1 MLPFFAKLSEKI
13 KEKVYSLLVAPGL
26 RDTKRKRQTSE
37 MDPVN
42 INRGGPEAK
51 KMKMNKSEEEEGGS
65 GGDGRT
71 SQRSCFN
78 NNHEAEGN
86 RGSEEVGEVSLGGDA
101 RNPSS
106 ASGKQEE
113 GENESPLKALLSIK
127 KEHGG
132 SGMRRPGARNPYST
146 RNIHNLDSTRVVHWT
161 EDQLEILT
169 SALAAYRYSP
179 RTTRDRVFW
188 ELRQSHRRSNF
199 FTKED
204 VAKWLSKRC
213 DYDCSQRF
221 LSRKRKIDEMGE
233 IEVGEN
239 KKTRKIRFSEEIEQ
253 KYFCSLEKTSAVEE
267 NHNVVYVPLK
277 E

>member
-1 MLPFFAKLSEKI
+1 MLKLNLSQ
-13 KEKVYSLLVAPGL
+13 LVEPPG
-26 RDTKRKRQTSE
+26 
-37 MDPVN
+37 N
-42 INRGGPEAK
+42 
-51 KMKMNKSEEEEGGS
+51 EEE
-65 GGDGRT
+65 
-71 SQRSCFN
+71 
-78 NNHEAEGN
+78 AETG
-86 RGSEEVGEVSLGGDA
+86 
-101 RNPSS
+101 
-106 ASGKQEE
+106 
-113 GENESPLKALLSIK
+113 NESPLKALLSIR

-132 SGMRRPGARNPYST
+132 SSKRRPGARNPYSI
-146 RNIHNLDSTRVVHWT
+146 RNIHNLGSTRVVDWT
-161 EDQLEILT
+161 EDQLEILR

-188 ELRQSHRRSNF
+188 ELRQSHRRFNF

-204 VAKWLSKRC
+204 VGNWLKRRC
-213 DYDCSQRF
+213 DYDCSQRL

-233 IEVGEN
+233 IEVGES